1 MAMPD
6 ITMYVFTGFLE
17 SGKTK
22 FIQETLEDERFNTGE
37 RTLLLVFEEGEE
49 EYDVSTYPHKEVYE
63 QVLDYEDLSPEMLT
77 DLQKKYRAER
87 VVVELNGMHLAA
99 DFYLKTP
106 DHWKIAQEVMFAD
119 ASTFL
124 SYNANMRQLVVD
136 KLAGAEMLVLNR
148 MAPGT
153 DVMPYRK
160 IARAVNRKIDILYE
174 YTDGSTH
181 YDDIEDPLPFDLNAP
196 VIEIKDEDYA
206 LFYRD
211 ITEEPKKYAGKT
223 VKFKGQVARLRRE
236 KEGMFAPGRFVMT
249 CCEADITFMGLPCKF
264 AAASGLAARSWV
276 WVTAT
281 VEVKFHTL
289 YKGVGPILTAVNVQP
304 AEPAEQEEAI
314 PDEQPEAPEI
324 SSEEIKNFLA
334 SDEVK
339 SALREAGLDENEIE
353 DMTENPELK
362 IKYITRAEYERM
374 RIDDAM
380 IGFMYGVEAF
390 SIALEGILGIFV
402 STPLFLAFPIVG
414 PFLVIIFNA
423 GAIPITVGAFAAGV
437 GLTVA
442 SPVIVLVRYI
452 NYELPDYYV
461 VVK

>member
-6 ITMYVFTGFLE
+6 IPMYVFTGFLE

-63 QVLDYEDLSPEMLT
+63 QVLDYDELSPEMLT
-77 DLQKKYRAER
+77 GLQKKYNAER
-87 VVVELNGMHLAA
+87 VVVELNGMHLAS

-119 ASTFL
+119 ATTFL

-136 KLAGAEMLVLNR
+136 KLAGAELLVLNR
-148 MAPGT
+148 
-153 DVMPYRK
+153 
-160 IARAVNRKIDILYE
+160 LYE

-196 VIEIKDEDYA
+196 VVEVKDEDYA

-236 KEGMFAPGRFVMT
+236 KDGMFAPGRFVMT
-249 CCEADITFMGLPCKF
+249 CCEADITFMGLPCRF
-264 AAASGLAARSWV
+264 AGASGLAARSWV

-281 VEVKFHTL
+281 VEVKYHSL

-304 AEPAEQEEAI
+304 AEPAEQ
-314 PDEQPEAPEI
+314 
-324 SSEEIKNFLA
+324 S
-334 SDEVK
+334 
-339 SALREAGLDENEIE
+339 
-353 DMTENPELK
+353 
-362 IKYITRAEYERM
+362 
-374 RIDDAM
+374 
-380 IGFMYGVEAF
+380 
-390 SIALEGILGIFV
+390 
-402 STPLFLAFPIVG
+402 
-414 PFLVIIFNA
+414 
-423 GAIPITVGAFAAGV
+423 
-437 GLTVA
+437 VA
-442 SPVIVLVRYI
+442 TF
-452 NYELPDYYV
+452 
-461 VVK
+461 